1 MGVKIT
7 SVSLPEDVWEAL
19 KKVENRSQYITN
31 LIRQD
36 LNKTPKALTKQDVL
50 NIVQQYL
57 ESNQIEPKPKMNR
70 GTEDITLQAL
80 REIDKIIGVSN

>member
-1 MGVKIT
+1 MGIKIT
-7 SVSLPEDVWEAL
+7 SVSLPEDVWKAL

-57 ESNQIEPKPKMNR
+57 ESNQIEPPHLKYLR
-70 GTEDITLQAL
+70 RFFVITEESQIAPGQPT
-80 REIDKIIGVSN
+80 RYI